1 MANQQDRRFRKCRKK
16 AADQSTVNGDVER
29 AWPVFSALQISVRL
43 AKGRTPRDGRKV
55 GLKRRSTVPCAHFG
69 VMEFLDNLPRKP
81 RVIIQLP
88 SRMPINPTT
97 TFIRTISLAA
107 VAEGFAVTVLPAP
120 SIASEVSD
128 RVIHRGLPSLPKL
141 EVALYRAND
150 QRAATQAFAEFL
162 TERFARLSQ

>member
-1 MANQQDRRFRKCRKK
+1 MTCFVVTTSLCAAGERTNPWRRP
-16 AADQSTVNGDVER
+16 QG
-29 AWPVFSALQISVRL
+29 RL
-43 AKGRTPRDGRKV
+43 EKTIHRCCT
-55 GLKRRSTVPCAHFG
+55 HFG

-107 VAEGFAVTVLPAP
+107 VAEGFAVTVLPAS

-162 TERFARLSQ
+162 IERFARLSQ